1 MTPDDYCQERAARSG
16 SSFYYSFLFLPRD
29 QRTAITALYAF
40 CREVDDI
47 VDEGLDPLVA
57 RTKLDWWR
65 TEIAATFHGTPTHP
79 VSLALAPVV
88 RAFSLP
94 ENGFE
99 DIIEGMRMDLEFN
112 RYPDFPTLEVYCHR
126 VAGVVGLLSARI
138 FGYSDPRT
146 LDYARDLGIAL
157 QLTNIVRDIG
167 EDVRRNRIYLPLDE
181 MARFSVSTDD
191 LILFRESQ
199 EFGHLLRFQTARA
212 RDFYSRAM
220 AALPAADRKCQR
232 AGLVMAAIYRKLLDE
247 VEIEGARIINR
258 RVSLTPLVKLWTA
271 WRTWVRA

>member
-1 MTPDDYCQERAARSG
+1 MTPDQYCQERAARSG

-40 CREVDDI
+40 CREVDDV
-47 VDEGLDPLVA
+47 VDEGLDPVVA

-65 TEIAATFHGTPTHP
+65 TEVEAVFGGTPTHP

-88 RAFSLP
+88 KAFDLP
-94 ENGFE
+94 QARFE
-99 DIIEGMRMDLEFN
+99 DIIEGMRMDLDYN
-112 RYPDFPTLEVYCHR
+112 RYPDFATLEVYCHR

-138 FGYSDPRT
+138 FGYSLPAT

-157 QLTNIVRDIG
+157 QLTNIVRDVG

-181 MARFSVSTDD
+181 LDRFGVTTDD
-191 LILFRESQ
+191 LILFRETAPIAA
-199 EFGHLLRFQTARA
+199 LLRFQADRA
-212 RDFYSRAM
+212 KAFYARAM
-220 AALPAADRKCQR
+220 AALPAADRKRQR

-247 VEIEGARIINR
+247 VETEGARIMNR
-258 RVSLTPLVKLWTA
+258 RVSLTPIVKLWTA

>member
-1 MTPDDYCQERAARSG
+1 MTPDQYCQERAARSG

-40 CREVDDI
+40 CREVDDV
-47 VDEGLDPLVA
+47 VDEGLDPVVA

-65 TEIAATFHGTPTHP
+65 TEIAAVFDGTPTHP

-88 RAFSLP
+88 KAFDLP
-94 ENGFE
+94 QARFE
-99 DIIEGMRMDLEFN
+99 DIIEGMRMDLDYN
-112 RYPDFPTLEVYCHR
+112 RYPDFATLEVYCHR

-138 FGYSDPRT
+138 FGYSVPAT

-157 QLTNIVRDIG
+157 QLTNIVRDVG

-181 MARFSVSTDD
+181 LDRFGVTTDD
-191 LILFRESQ
+191 LILFRET
-199 EFGHLLRFQTARA
+199 EEIAALLRFQAERA
-212 RDFYSRAM
+212 KAFYSRAM
-220 AALPAADRKCQR
+220 AALPSADRRRQR
-232 AGLVMAAIYRKLLDE
+232 AGLVMAAIYRKLLGE
-247 VEIEGARIINR
+247 VEAEGARIMNR
-258 RVSLTPLVKLWTA
+258 RVSLTPIVKLWTA

>member
-1 MTPDDYCQERAARSG
+1 MTPDEYCQERAARSG

-40 CREVDDI
+40 CREVDDV
-47 VDEGLDPLVA
+47 VDEGLDPVVA

-65 TEIAATFHGTPTHP
+65 TEIAAVFGGTPTHP

-88 RAFSLP
+88 KAFDLP
-94 ENGFE
+94 QARFE
-99 DIIEGMRMDLEFN
+99 DIIEGMRMDLDYN
-112 RYPDFPTLEVYCHR
+112 RYPDFATLEVYCHR

-138 FGYSDPRT
+138 FGYSAPAT

-157 QLTNIVRDIG
+157 QLTNIVRDVG

-181 MARFSVSTDD
+181 LDRFGVTTDD
-191 LILFRESQ
+191 LILFRET
-199 EFGHLLRFQTARA
+199 EEIAALLRFQAERA
-212 RDFYSRAM
+212 KAFYARAM
-220 AALPAADRKCQR
+220 AALPATDRKQQR

-247 VEIEGARIINR
+247 VEAEGARIMNR
-258 RVSLTPLVKLWTA
+258 RVSLTPIVKLWTA

>member
-1 MTPDDYCQERAARSG
+1 MTPDQYCQERAARSG

-40 CREVDDI
+40 CREVDDV
-47 VDEGLDPLVA
+47 VDEGLDPAIA

-65 TEIAATFHGTPTHP
+65 TEIAAVFGGSPTHP

-88 RAFSLP
+88 KAFDLP
-94 ENGFE
+94 QARFE
-99 DIIEGMRMDLEFN
+99 DIIEGMRMDLDYN
-112 RYPDFPTLEVYCHR
+112 RYPDFATLEVYCHR

-138 FGYSDPRT
+138 FGYSVPAT

-157 QLTNIVRDIG
+157 QLTNIVRDVG

-181 MARFSVSTDD
+181 LARFGVTTDD
-191 LILFRESQ
+191 LILFRETD
-199 EFGHLLRFQTARA
+199 EIAALLRFQADRA
-212 RDFYSRAM
+212 KAFYARAM
-220 AALPAADRKCQR
+220 AALPAADRKRQR

-247 VEIEGARIINR
+247 VEIEGARIMNR
-258 RVSLTPLVKLWTA
+258 RVSLTPIVKLWTA

>member
-1 MTPDDYCQERAARSG
+1 MTPDQYCQERAARSG

-40 CREVDDI
+40 CREVDDV
-47 VDEGLDPLVA
+47 VDEGLDPVVA

-65 TEIAATFHGTPTHP
+65 TEIDAVFGGTPTHP

-88 RAFSLP
+88 KAFDLP
-94 ENGFE
+94 QARFE
-99 DIIEGMRMDLEFN
+99 DIIEGMRMDLDYN
-112 RYPDFPTLEVYCHR
+112 RYPDFATLEVYCHR

-138 FGYSDPRT
+138 FGYSVPAT

-157 QLTNIVRDIG
+157 QLTNIVRDVG

-181 MARFSVSTDD
+181 LDRFGVTTDD
-191 LILFRESQ
+191 LILFRETEQ
-199 EFGHLLRFQTARA
+199 IAALLRFQSDRA
-212 RDFYSRAM
+212 KAFYARAM
-220 AALPAADRKCQR
+220 AALPAADRKRQR

-247 VEIEGARIINR
+247 VETEGARILNR
-258 RVSLTPLVKLWTA
+258 RVSLTPIVKLWTA

>member
-1 MTPDDYCQERAARSG
+1 MTPDQYCQERAARSG

-40 CREVDDI
+40 CREVDDV
-47 VDEGLDPLVA
+47 VDEGLDPVVA

-65 TEIAATFHGTPTHP
+65 SEIAAVFGGTPTHP

-88 RAFSLP
+88 KAFDLP
-94 ENGFE
+94 QARFE
-99 DIIEGMRMDLEFN
+99 DIIEGMRMDLDYN
-112 RYPDFPTLEVYCHR
+112 RYPDFATLEVYCHR

-138 FGYSDPRT
+138 FGYSVPAT

-157 QLTNIVRDIG
+157 QLTNIVRDVG

-181 MARFSVSTDD
+181 LDRFGVTTDD
-191 LILFRESQ
+191 LILFRETD
-199 EFGHLLRFQTARA
+199 EIAALLRFQVERA
-212 RDFYSRAM
+212 KTFYGRAM
-220 AALPAADRKCQR
+220 AALPASDRKQQR

-247 VEIEGARIINR
+247 VETEGARIMNR
-258 RVSLTPLVKLWTA
+258 RVSLTPIVKLWTA

>member
-1 MTPDDYCQERAARSG
+1 MTPDQYCQERAARSG

-40 CREVDDI
+40 CREVDDV
-47 VDEGLDPLVA
+47 VDEGLDPVVA
-57 RTKLDWWR
+57 RAKLDWWR
-65 TEIAATFHGTPTHP
+65 GEITAVFGGTPTHP

-88 RAFSLP
+88 KAFDLP
-94 ENGFE
+94 QARFE
-99 DIIEGMRMDLEFN
+99 DIIEGMRMDLDYN
-112 RYPDFPTLEVYCHR
+112 RYPDFATLEVYCHR

-138 FGYSDPRT
+138 FGYSVPAT
-146 LDYARDLGIAL
+146 LEYARDLGIAL
-157 QLTNIVRDIG
+157 QLTNIVRDVG

-181 MARFSVSTDD
+181 LDRFGVTTDD
-191 LILFRESQ
+191 LILFRETD
-199 EFGHLLRFQTARA
+199 EIAALLRFQAERA
-212 RDFYSRAM
+212 KAFYARAM
-220 AALPAADRKCQR
+220 AALPASDRKQQR

-247 VEIEGARIINR
+247 VESEGARIMNR